1 MLLEE
6 SKQSNNATAATE
18 EAEER
23 EIHENSIPRN
33 ESDPRNIIRGTYT
46 PSPPSAILKLL
57 ARRYIQSSINVG
69 ARARVALRWWEAYG
83 WASRAEALSVFLS
96 RLSLSFPLQQPALP
110 PPRWR
115 PLSRPAARSWRVGM
129 CGEGGEWG

>member
-33 ESDPRNIIRGTYT
+33 ESDPRNILRGTYT
-46 PSPPSAILKLL
+46 PI
-57 ARRYIQSSINVG
+57 
-69 ARARVALRWWEAYG
+69 
-83 WASRAEALSVFLS
+83 AS
-96 RLSLSFPLQQPALP
+96 
-110 PPRWR
+110 
-115 PLSRPAARSWRVGM
+115 
-129 CGEGGEWG
+129 